1 MHQGNSGTMN
11 ATRRKKKIITL
22 KQTKNY
28 IGLMANLMHCVCN
41 IDTTLLD
48 YIKRQNAHIFKV
60 IFLTVWMQDAG
71 SRKVDGSAL
80 VQLL

>member
-1 MHQGNSGTMN
+1 
-11 ATRRKKKIITL
+11 
-22 KQTKNY
+22 
-28 IGLMANLMHCVCN
+28 MANLMHCVCN

-60 IFLTVWMQDAG
+60 IFLTVWLQDAG